1 MLDFIYYPISAVL
14 WFWHKVFGFVL
25 GPDSG
30 LSWALAII
38 FLVVTIR
45 GLLVRPTIKQLR
57 SSRRMQGMQPRMQEI
72 RSKYKNDQQTQ
83 ALEMRKLQKEMGVNP
98 LASCLPML
106 VQIPI
111 FIGLFH
117 VLRSFNRTGTG
128 MGQPGM
134 SIEATRNTPNYFFGV
149 DEVQSFLDARLF
161 GTPLSGFISM
171 GEDSFKAF
179 SADGSVDF
187 ARWNIVVVV
196 LPLMLLAS
204 VLMHFNARMSM
215 DRQKKRQAAQPKKK
229 ASTAQEDMMQNQMMM
244 MQKLMLW
251 VMPVMMFAGGFLWQ
265 VGLAVYMCANTT
277 WMFLQQLLV
286 FRKMDREEEEEKEA
300 KLAAKRTNAP
310 KPGKKPKGGAAA
322 AAASAGNVATVSG
335 EDAGDAGD
343 AQDAQDALEGRDG
356 AEVVKDASAVSQ
368 ASSGSAEGAGSSSKL
383 DDEQARKYRAQAEAM
398 TPEALDSAITRL
410 QDVIDN
416 PPSKNQ
422 RKKRG
427 RNLEFLAILED
438 VKQSKA

>member
-1 MLDFIYYPISAVL
+1 
-14 WFWHKVFGFVL
+14 WHKVFGFVL

-38 FLVVTIR
+38 FLLVTIR
-45 GLLVRPTIKQLR
+45 SLLVRPTIKQMR
-57 SSRRMQGMQPRMQEI
+57 SSRRMQEMQPRMQEL
-72 RSKYKNDQQTQ
+72 RKKYANDQQRQ
-83 ALEMRKLQKEMGVNP
+83 ALELRKLQKEMGVNP

-111 FIGLFH
+111 FLGLFH
-117 VLRSFNRTGTG
+117 VLRSFNRTGEG
-128 MGQPGM
+128 MGQLGM
-134 SIEATRNTPNYFFGV
+134 TIEETRNTPNYFFGV

-171 GEDSFKAF
+171 SEDAFGAF

-187 ARWNIVVVV
+187 ARWNIIIVV
-196 LPLMLLAS
+196 LPLMAIAS

-215 DRQKKRQAAQPKKK
+215 DRQKKRQAAQPKKN
-229 ASTAQEDMMQNQMMM
+229 ATTQQDMMQNQMMM

-265 VGLAVYMCANTT
+265 VGLAIYMMANMA
-277 WMFLQQLLV
+277 WMFVQQVLV
-286 FRKMDREEEEEKEA
+286 FRKMDREEEEEREA
-300 KLAAKRTNAP
+300 KLAAKRTSAP
-310 KPGKKPKGGAAA
+310 KPGKKPKGGANAGANGSQDAQDSPTGGQAA
-322 AAASAGNVATVSG
+322 EGSQDASDVANGSAASACSAASAG
-335 EDAGDAGD
+335 
-343 AQDAQDALEGRDG
+343 
-356 AEVVKDASAVSQ
+356 
-368 ASSGSAEGAGSSSKL
+368 AEGASAKL
-383 DDEQARKYRAQAEAM
+383 DEEQAKKYRAQAESM
-398 TPEALDSAITRL
+398 TPKALDGAIARL
-410 QDVIDN
+410 KEVIDN

-438 VKQSKA
+438 VKAQPKG